1 MRTIFSPTE
10 KTVSTLPSSSA
21 GTDTFRLNEEKE
33 APMKSILVTIVAVF
47 CALTLFAGGVAMAQ
61 STNWMDELSGSV
73 NFYKNKYPTT
83 NNMPADWQPYLSEL
97 NLMKKA
103 SIRGDQET
111 VRSKMSMWFKM
122 LKDRDGGINPK
133 AADELFRIAVL
144 ATPFDEYKI
153 SVPK

>member
-1 MRTIFSPTE
+1 
-10 KTVSTLPSSSA
+10 
-21 GTDTFRLNEEKE
+21 
-33 APMKSILVTIVAVF
+33 MKALLMTIVAAF
-47 CALTLFAGGVAMAQ
+47 CALALFAGGNALAQ
-61 STNWMDELSGSV
+61 STNWMDELTGSV

-97 NLMKKA
+97 TLMKKA
-103 SIRGDQET
+103 AIRGDQET
-111 VRSKMSMWFKM
+111 VRVGMGKWFRM
-122 LKDRDGGINPK
+122 LKDRDHGINPK

>member
-1 MRTIFSPTE
+1 
-10 KTVSTLPSSSA
+10 
-21 GTDTFRLNEEKE
+21 
-33 APMKSILVTIVAVF
+33 MKSIFVTIVAVS
-47 CALTLFAGGVAMAQ
+47 CALVLFAGGVALAQ
-61 STNWMDELSGSV
+61 STNWMDELSSSV

-83 NNMPADWQPYLSEL
+83 NNVPANWDPYLSEL
-97 NLMKKA
+97 SLMKKA
-103 SIRGDQET
+103 AIRGDQQT
-111 VRSKMSMWFKM
+111 VRVGMGKWFQM